1 VARMTAI
8 IIIVAAFFV
17 FEMLCPAKTDRGEL

>member
-1 VARMTAI
+1 MTAI